1 MKFGAA
7 KLTQKIGVRIK
18 TSMWKQGGGG
28 GEGRAV
34 AGDGLR
40 KAKEGGKKEKKE
52 MRKIKRKAIQLI
64 FPLGFYD
71 NSCAN
76 EMKGSIIYK
85 DRNEN
90 WNLSRADFIS
100 NSTATHGEGSR
111 WSGTCRF
118 YFRARREERRKK

>member
-1 MKFGAA
+1 MKTRRR
-7 KLTQKIGVRIK
+7 KLRRWQ
-18 TSMWKQGGGG
+18 
-28 GEGRAV
+28 
-34 AGDGLR
+34 L
-40 KAKEGGKKEKKE
+40 KKSKGEKKE
-52 MRKIKRKAIQLI
+52 RREIKRKAIQLI

-100 NSTATHGEGSR
+100 KSTTTRGG
-111 WSGTCRF
+111 F
-118 YFRARREERRKK
+118 

>member
-1 MKFGAA
+1 M
-7 KLTQKIGVRIK
+7 T
-18 TSMWKQGGGG
+18 
-28 GEGRAV
+28 V
-34 AGDGLR
+34 AGLKKKEEKER
-40 KAKEGGKKEKKE
+40 KEG
-52 MRKIKRKAIQLI
+52 IKRKAIQLI

-100 NSTATHGEGSR
+100 KSTTTREG
-111 WSGTCRF
+111 GF
-118 YFRARREERRKK
+118 